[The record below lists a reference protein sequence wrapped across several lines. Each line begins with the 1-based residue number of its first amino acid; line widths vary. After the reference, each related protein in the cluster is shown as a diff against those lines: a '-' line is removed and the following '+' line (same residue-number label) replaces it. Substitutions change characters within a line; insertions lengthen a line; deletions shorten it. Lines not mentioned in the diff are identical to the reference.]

1 MYHKDLR
8 SQRLQGIDL
17 LRCAII
23 VQDIEDSR
31 TWFSRIMNCAWPG
44 YGLSQAIIFPTCT
57 VIIQDLKEYKIWFP
71 EMYHNY
77 LPNFDFPRS
86 KIWFAEMY
94 HNYSR
99 SPQFWFSKMYH
110 NYQRSQRFKDIDF
123 PRHTIIVQDLADS
136 QIRFSN
142 MYIKISK
149 IPRLW
154 LLRMY
159 MSCSGYRKIIAWL
172 SPVARPSTIED
183 IMLWSKCVVASK
195 LKSQKALRV
204 WGDPMGHEQYP
215 QI

>member
-1 MYHKDLR
+1 MCNNCSRHRRFQNL
-8 SQRLQGIDL
+8 IF
-17 LRCAII
+17 
-23 VQDIEDSR
+23 QDHEL
-31 TWFSRIMNCAWPG
+31 CLA
-44 YGLSQAIIFPTCT
+44 GLWAQPSYYFPTCT
-57 VIIQDLKEYKIWFP
+57 IIIQDLKEYKTWFP
-71 EMYHNY
+71 QMYHNY
-77 LPNFDFPRS
+77 LPNFDFPRF

-183 IMLWSKCVVASK
+183 PLLCGSIKIK
-195 LKSQKALRV
+195 K
-204 WGDPMGHEQYP
+204 
-215 QI
+215 